1 MSYYEEKLLKLRN
14 KERRKLEL
22 GNIELKNIEVE
33 RVTHGQTREEIA
45 SILGITSK
53 TYLNWI
59 RGITEIPSGT
69 LIQMSR
75 LWGKSVDYLLEESQK
90 PSE

>member
-1 MSYYEEKLLKLRN
+1 M
-14 KERRKLEL
+14 

-33 RVTHGQTREEIA
+33 RVTHGLTREGIA

-59 RGITEIPSGT
+59 RGVTEIPSGS
-69 LIQMSR
+69 LLQMSR
-75 LWGKSVDYLLEESQK
+75 LWGKSVDYLLEKSKIQK
-90 PSE
+90 D